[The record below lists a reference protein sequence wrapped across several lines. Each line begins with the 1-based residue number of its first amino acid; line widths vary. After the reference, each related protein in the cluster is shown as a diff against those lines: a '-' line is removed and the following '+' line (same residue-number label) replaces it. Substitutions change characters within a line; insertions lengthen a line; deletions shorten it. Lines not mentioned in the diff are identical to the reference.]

1 MNWSLKQ
8 RILRHV
14 RIHGGDSN
22 ALARAMHCG
31 VQKDTLMTNEKGL
44 FAQAGLRNV
53 RGSTIERKI
62 MSTKTIT
69 KRIALVA
76 ASALAIGGFTA
87 VSANA
92 VPVALTAAYTFTASG
107 TATNAATPVPTGTA
121 ITLTPTVTIT
131 GTSLTSTTPLSSVF
145 VLKDP
150 NGVDVTSTALC
161 TAGADVTGQVT
172 SISVAASTCTFAS
185 TIGIHAGPAGALG
198 TIVFTPTIAGNYQLF
213 AGNAVSTTTDNSIA
227 AVTSA
232 AATGTTSSNIVVSG
246 LNVSQGTT
254 LGSAG
259 AAALANQAQVKVIYP
274 IAAGTYKVTSSG
286 VGSIGG
292 VLAGA
297 GVAAANTNVSG
308 SATDYSQGVSTVSG
322 GAGTT
327 VNNLF
332 TLLNPAT
339 AGVQTITLS
348 SVATGTGISTTVA
361 SVTITWG
368 ALTNFSAGVSTAFM
382 AGPAVTAAL
391 VANLT
396 DANFTSTT
404 DAVAETAARGTG
416 TATNKIA
423 QVEVIL
429 KNADGT
435 VSNGDTVT
443 ASITGSGLVSVD
455 TTAATANGNARS
467 ATSGVLAGNV
477 AYVHINTDGTA
488 GTGTVTISVTNTA
501 GVTVTLATKTVT
513 SYGAVSKLAVAATN
527 YTIGKA
533 GFPTGGSVATRLA
546 NTEIGGTGNTTT
558 VNNGTSTPAFIIKST
573 DSAGNVANAASAPT
587 VVSSDTTVISGGT
600 CTLDVPAV
608 AATDLAFSSGGT
620 GFYNCNF
627 SAASGAASGA
637 KATLTIRITNPAD
650 STGLTFLTTT
660 VPVTVG
666 GSVAKE
672 VISTDK
678 ASYAPGEALNIT
690 VTATDSN
697 GNPVFDGAPAVGAI
711 TSSKSLGGTAFA
723 PAIYV
728 GGKASSK
735 SATTGV
741 VSTFA
746 PSVQGAFSLNATGTD
761 AATKPLTASATVTD
775 GSTTNAQIASLITK
789 INALAA
795 LIAKIQ
801 KKLGVK

>member
-1 MNWSLKQ
+1 
-8 RILRHV
+8 
-14 RIHGGDSN
+14 
-22 ALARAMHCG
+22 
-31 VQKDTLMTNEKGL
+31 MTNEKGL

-53 RGSTIERKI
+53 RSSTIERKI

-92 VPVALTAAYTFTASG
+92 ATVTAAYTFTASG

-131 GTSLTSTTPLSSVF
+131 GTSATSTTPLSSVF

-150 NGVDVTSTALC
+150 NGADVTSTALC
-161 TAGADVTGQVT
+161 TAGADVTGNVT
-172 SISVAASTCTFAS
+172 SISVAANTCTFAS
-185 TIGIHAGPAGALG
+185 TIAVAAGPTGALG

-213 AGNAVSTTTDNSIA
+213 AGNVAGVGLNNTIS

-259 AAALANQAQVKVIYP
+259 AGALANQAQVKVIYP
-274 IAAGTYKVTSSG
+274 TAAGTYKVTSSG

-292 VLAGA
+292 ALSGGA
-297 GVAAANTNVSG
+297 GVTNTNVSG
-308 SATDYSQGVSTVSG
+308 VATDFSQGVSTVST
-322 GAGTT
+322 GASAT

-348 SVATGTGISTTVA
+348 SVATGTGVSTTVA

-382 AGPAVTAAL
+382 AGPAVTAVFTTPNL
-391 VANLT
+391 VSSA
-396 DANFTSTT
+396 FTSTT
-404 DAVAETAARGTG
+404 DAVAETAAKGTG

-435 VSNGDTVT
+435 VSNGNTVT

-455 TTAATANGNARS
+455 TTAATASGTARS
-467 ATSGVLAGNV
+467 ATSGVLAGNL

-488 GTGTVTISVTNTA
+488 GSGTVTISVTNTA

-513 SYGAVSKLAVAATN
+513 SFGAVSKLAVAATN
-527 YTIGKA
+527 FTIGKA
-533 GFPTGGSVATRLA
+533 GFTTGGSVATRLA
-546 NTEIGGTGNTTT
+546 ATEIGGTGNTTT
-558 VNNGTSTPAFIIKST
+558 VNLGTSTPAFIIKST
-573 DSAGNVANAASAPT
+573 DSAGNVANPASAPS
-587 VVSSDTTVISGGT
+587 VKSSDTTIISGGT

-608 AATDLAFSSGGT
+608 AAADLAFSSGGT
-620 GFYNCNF
+620 GFFNCNF

-637 KATLTIRITNPAD
+637 KATLTIRITDPAD
-650 STGLTFLTTT
+650 STGLTFITTT

-678 ASYAPGEALNIT
+678 SSYAPGEAMTIN
-690 VTATDSN
+690 VTATDSS
-697 GNPVFDGAPAVGAI
+697 GNPVFDGAAAVGAI

-728 GGKASSK
+728 GGKATSK
-735 SATTGV
+735 SSTGV

-746 PSVQGAFSLNATGTD
+746 PAVQGAFSLNATGTD
-761 AATKPLTASATVTD
+761 AATTPLTASATVTD
-775 GSTTNAQIASLITK
+775 GSTTSAQIASLITK

>member
-1 MNWSLKQ
+1 
-8 RILRHV
+8 
-14 RIHGGDSN
+14 
-22 ALARAMHCG
+22 
-31 VQKDTLMTNEKGL
+31 MTNEKGL

-62 MSTKTIT
+62 MSTKTSF
-69 KRIALVA
+69 KRVSAVA
-76 ASALAIGGFTA
+76 ALALAIGGFTA

-92 VPVALTAAYTFTASG
+92 TV
-107 TATNAATPVPTGTA
+107 NAVDTV
-121 ITLTPTVTIT
+121 ITDLVT
-131 GTSLTSTTPLSSVF
+131 SASTTADVAHAGAIGVAVTANLIDTLSHAAQVGDIIATTF
-145 VLKDP
+145 VVKDP
-150 NGVDVTSTALC
+150 NGVTVPATVTAA
-161 TAGADVTGQVT
+161 AGPVGTNGVVTGGTTGTITVT
-172 SISVAASTCTFAS
+172 TGVGGMSAAAL
-185 TIGIHAGPAGALG
+185 TIG
-198 TIVFTPTIAGNYQLF
+198 TVSFTPTIGGTYTLT
-213 AGNAVSTTTDNSIA
+213 STTVFTAGAAGDTNAGKAELGQTSNTDGA
-227 AVTSA
+227 F
-232 AATGTTSSNIVVSG
+232 VVSG
-246 LNVSQGTT
+246 MNVSQGTT

-274 IAAGTYKVTSSG
+274 AAGGTFKVTSSG

-292 VLAGA
+292 ALSG
-297 GVAAANTNVSG
+297 GVGAANTNVSG
-308 SATDYSQGVSTVSG
+308 VTTDFSQGV
-322 GAGTT
+322 TT
-327 VNNLF
+327 IVTAAANTATNLF
-332 TLLNPAT
+332 TLLNPAN

-348 SVATGTGISTTVA
+348 SVAAGTGISTTVG

-382 AGPAVTAAL
+382 AGPGVAAHFTTPNL
-391 VANLT
+391 VS
-396 DANFTSTT
+396 DVFTSTT
-404 DAVAETAARGTG
+404 DAVAETAAKGTG

-435 VSNGDTVT
+435 VSNGNTVT

-455 TTAATANGNARS
+455 TTAATANGTARS
-467 ATSGVLAGNV
+467 ATSGVLTGANV

-488 GTGTVTISVTNTA
+488 GSGTVTISVTNTA

-527 YTIGKA
+527 FTIGKA
-533 GFPTGGSVATRLA
+533 GFTTGGALTNRHA
-546 NTEIGGTGNTTT
+546 GTEIGGTGNTST
-558 VNNGTSTPAFIIKST
+558 VTSGTTSTPAFIIKST
-573 DSAGNVANAASAPT
+573 DSAGNVANPASAPS
-587 VVSSDTTVISGGT
+587 VKSSDTTVISGGT
-600 CTLDVPAV
+600 CILDDGLD
-608 AATDLAFSSGGT
+608 TTFSSGGT
-620 GFYNCNF
+620 GFFNCNF

-637 KATLTIRITNPAD
+637 KATLTIRITDPAD
-650 STGLTFLTTT
+650 STGLTFITTT

-690 VTATDSN
+690 VTATDSS

-735 SATTGV
+735 SSTGV

-775 GSTTNAQIASLITK
+775 GSTTSAQIASLITK